1 MTLSLKLEISSC
13 LPCSMYCQLTF
24 SFNDYDRFLSL
35 ATLSGNEMSCKT
47 SWWVEKHYLTCL
59 KRHLPVQTP
68 CRLIS
73 QKLSRYF
80 RRRLFFGQLV
90 LGLLC
95 RTSAPLQLSV
105 RATEAAASSKQQQQ
119 HQARP
124 ATTLTPYLPT
134 PQPLQQDP
142 SCTKETLKWCLTL
155 VCPASSRPSHS
166 LVEVDRLDRLMAASV
181 EKCSNADERPLS
193 LHSSTMFPSQSN
205 VKMSLDECSINMY
218 KGATLFMTQFL
229 HQLTV

>member
-35 ATLSGNEMSCKT
+35 ATLSGNEMSCKR
-47 SWWVEKHYLTCL
+47 SWWVKKHYLTCL

-80 RRRLFFGQLV
+80 RSFFGQLV

-105 RATEAAASSKQQQQ
+105 RATEAAAASGPTCHYPDSL
-119 HQARP
+119 P
-124 ATTLTPYLPT
+124 A
-134 PQPLQQDP
+134 D
-142 SCTKETLKWCLTL
+142 
-155 VCPASSRPSHS
+155 
-166 LVEVDRLDRLMAASV
+166 
-181 EKCSNADERPLS
+181 
-193 LHSSTMFPSQSN
+193 SSTPPPGQELYQGNTQVMLNTCLS
-205 VKMSLDECSINMY
+205 SIL
-218 KGATLFMTQFL
+218 KTIT
-229 HQLTV
+229 

>member
-1 MTLSLKLEISSC
+1 MTLSLKLEISSW

-24 SFNDYDRFLSL
+24 KFNDYDRFLSL

-105 RATEAAASSKQQQQ
+105 RATEAAASSSSSI
-119 HQARP
+119 RP
-124 ATTLTPYLPT
+124 DLPLPWLPT
-134 PQPLQQDP
+134 CRLLNP
-142 SCTKETLKWCLTL
+142 
-155 VCPASSRPSHS
+155 SSRTLAVP
-166 LVEVDRLDRLMAASV
+166 R
-181 EKCSNADERPLS
+181 K
-193 LHSSTMFPSQSN
+193 HSS
-205 VKMSLDECSINMY
+205 D
-218 KGATLFMTQFL
+218 A
-229 HQLTV
+229 